1 MVQLRPQ
8 FNHLDALSDLDKPA
22 SNPRSK
28 GRTENSIDEPQAR
41 AVNMTVKSTDGEE
54 TDLYGDMGE
63 TAKLLKAMREEP
75 WQRLAWIDSEVRL
88 MFAGC
93 TKCRPNFL
101 QDEHSYKVFNDEMFM
116 RNPESAPPLVSAIT
130 DAQWL
135 DAISCPRIDPIKQ
148 TFGSNNQARLR

>member
-22 SNPRSK
+22 LNPRSK
-28 GRTENSIDEPQAR
+28 GGMENSIDEPQAR

-75 WQRLAWIDSEVRL
+75 WQRLAWIDSEVRI
-88 MFAGC
+88 MVAGC
-93 TKCRPNFL
+93 TNADLISHRMNNLIKYSTMGCLCRTQKALHLWCQP
-101 QDEHSYKVFNDEMFM
+101 SPM
-116 RNPESAPPLVSAIT
+116 RN
-130 DAQWL
+130 
-135 DAISCPRIDPIKQ
+135 
-148 TFGSNNQARLR
+148 GSMP